1 MIQPQF
7 NREIITSAKGFL
19 RWAMKSH
26 SLWWKLRCY
35 LLSIVKLYGSIGRY
49 CLFFMS
55 LSRRVHKNKGKLQVR
70 CKYEQTLLDIFV
82 NSWRLLIFL
91 ESSYFFLLSVVLW
104 KMRDQSSNIS
114 PSSLLLWPVYS
125 HDGFHHIIH
134 FPLIGQSCI
143 WGLAPTS

>member
-91 ESSYFFLLSVVLW
+91 ESSYFFCFQWCFEKWGIRV
-104 KMRDQSSNIS
+104 QT
-114 PSSLLLWPVYS
+114 
-125 HDGFHHIIH
+125 FHHH
-134 FPLIGQSCI
+134 LYSFDLFTVMTVST
-143 WGLAPTS
+143 TSFTFLW